1 MDELTAAGITDPD
14 LRASYEECKRLNALH
29 GKTYYLATLLLPK
42 AKRPFVHALYGF
54 ARYADEIVDD
64 LASELSVEEKAEVL
78 SKWGNGVLADLK
90 KGISQD
96 HVGRAL
102 IDTVKRFDIPHEH
115 FEAFLHSMT
124 MDLTVQEYESY
135 EDLLEYVYGSAAV
148 IGLEMVPILGPLH
161 NDAFE
166 AAKKLGI
173 AFQLANFIRD
183 VDEDLD
189 RGRVYLPLKELG
201 QFGVT
206 REMLEERVLD
216 LPMREADVAI
226 RMKEPSQADLI
237 RKRLM
242 GVRMRLYA
250 SPDYLAKHGT
260 PERIE
265 DVAQHRLICQN
276 PTAHQVGAGAM
287 LVAHLMSYEPRS
299 TLKVNNYFGVLQ
311 GVLSNLGVGVLPD
324 YLTQDFPNLSRVMPE
339 VESAEVPVFLA
350 YPEELRHSKRVSAFR
365 DFVQEEII
373 SYRKQLKDQ
382 AVS

>member
-29 GKTYYLATLLLPK
+29 GKTYFLATLLLPK

-64 LASELSVEEKAEVL
+64 LASELSIEEKAEALSTWGDGVL
-78 SKWGNGVLADLK
+78 SDLK
-90 KGISQD
+90 KGTSDD

-124 MDLTVQEYESY
+124 MDLTVQEYETY

-166 AAKKLGI
+166 AAQKLGI

-189 RGRVYLPLKELG
+189 RGRVYLPIKELA

-206 REMLEERVLD
+206 REMLEERVL
-216 LPMREADVAI
+216 
-226 RMKEPSQADLI
+226 
-237 RKRLM
+237 
-242 GVRMRLYA
+242 
-250 SPDYLAKHGT
+250 T
-260 PERIE
+260 PEIIE
-265 DVAQHRLICQN
+265 ALKFQIARVRQLQN
-276 PTAHQVGAGAM
+276 EAAPGIAM
-287 LVAHLMSYEPRS
+287 LEP
-299 TLKVNNYFGVLQ
+299 T
-311 GVLSNLGVGVLPD
+311 
-324 YLTQDFPNLSRVMPE
+324 SRPCIEAASILYCGIVDE
-339 VESAEVPVFLA
+339 VEKIGYDIFNQRAKTSTPRRIRVAGTAFI
-350 YPEELRHSKRVSAFR
+350 KRQF
-365 DFVQEEII
+365 I
-373 SYRKQLKDQ
+373 SR
-382 AVS
+382 

>member
-64 LASELSVEEKAEVL
+64 LASELSVEEKAEAL
-78 SKWGNGVLADLK
+78 STWGNGVLADLK
-90 KGISQD
+90 NGTSND

-102 IDTVKRFDIPHEH
+102 LDTVKRFDIPHEH

-124 MDLTVQEYESY
+124 MDLTVQEYETY

-161 NDAFE
+161 NDAYE

-189 RGRVYLPLKELG
+189 RGRVYLPIKELA

-206 REMLEERVLD
+206 REMLEEREL
-216 LPMREADVAI
+216 
-226 RMKEPSQADLI
+226 
-237 RKRLM
+237 
-242 GVRMRLYA
+242 
-250 SPDYLAKHGT
+250 T
-260 PERIE
+260 PEIIE
-265 DVAQHRLICQN
+265 ALKFQIARVRQLQAEAAPGI
-276 PTAHQVGAGAM
+276 AM
-287 LVAHLMSYEPRS
+287 LEASSRPCIDAAS
-299 TLKVNNYFGVLQ
+299 TLYCGIV
-311 GVLSNLGVGVLPD
+311 D
-324 YLTQDFPNLSRVMPE
+324 E
-339 VESAEVPVFLA
+339 VEKIGYDIFNKRATTSTPRRIRVAGKAFLK
-350 YPEELRHSKRVSAFR
+350 RHLVSR
-365 DFVQEEII
+365 
-373 SYRKQLKDQ
+373 
-382 AVS
+382 

>member
-64 LASELSVEEKAEVL
+64 LASELSIEEKAEAL
-78 SKWGNGVLADLK
+78 STWGNGVLADLK
-90 KGISQD
+90 KGTSQD

-102 IDTVKRFDIPHEH
+102 IDTVNRFDIPHEH

-135 EDLLEYVYGSAAV
+135 EDLIEYVYGSAAV

-206 REMLEERVLD
+206 REMLEERVL
-216 LPMREADVAI
+216 
-226 RMKEPSQADLI
+226 
-237 RKRLM
+237 
-242 GVRMRLYA
+242 
-250 SPDYLAKHGT
+250 T
-260 PERIE
+260 PEIIE
-265 DVAQHRLICQN
+265 ALKFQIARVRQLQAEAQPGIK
-276 PTAHQVGAGAM
+276 M
-287 LVAHLMSYEPRS
+287 LEASSRPCIEAAS
-299 TLKVNNYFGVLQ
+299 TLYCGIV
-311 GVLSNLGVGVLPD
+311 D
-324 YLTQDFPNLSRVMPE
+324 E
-339 VESAEVPVFLA
+339 VEKIGYDIFNHRAKTSTARRIRVASAAFVK
-350 YPEELRHSKRVSAFR
+350 RHL
-365 DFVQEEII
+365 I
-373 SYRKQLKDQ
+373 SR
-382 AVS
+382 